1 MEKEINSK
9 NINLNKDYQEKD
21 FQDETI
27 DINKIF
33 ETLKRRKRILF
44 SFAFFVFSL
53 GVLNTI
59 NQRIKNPIFRG
70 DFALLIS
77 DPIENSSSLEKD
89 SFFSKAVVGTQ
100 KIDISTLTE
109 VLKSPRLLS
118 EIASKYNLTHKK
130 LAKSINI
137 NSVFNRAGRAKG
149 ALKVSVELNDP
160 KKLELILDDL
170 SIAYIKASVNERQ
183 KRLIDGLDFISSQE
197 PEIIENINS
206 IRNELLNLRKK
217 HKFILP
223 AENIRKTET
232 IKERLAKAKLV
243 FKEDSNLVVSL
254 QEKLEKDF
262 ETKPEIQREYEE
274 IETELQYA
282 FSNLEMLTSAKEDY
296 KLALAQ
302 TSVPWKIINPP
313 FVGYR
318 PIKPSIPFN
327 FATSLIFGLIIGV
340 AAALIREKFDYV
352 YHDIEEIKKS
362 LKLPILG
369 NIPYYSAFVDLR
381 GSKKNILKVLED
393 PFSNNQKDYEE
404 ENIQIKNY
412 ESFAIQEAF
421 RNLYTNIKFIDDKKK
436 SHSLLISS
444 SIPAEGKSIL
454 NIILAK
460 TIADLGL
467 KVLLI
472 DCDLRKSQI
481 HQRLGMNNLKGFTD
495 LFFEKNYLWEDAVQP
510 VKDCKNLSVITSGS
524 KILDPV
530 RILTSEKLKNI
541 INEISNSEKYD
552 YVIYDAPPVFT
563 FPDASYI
570 SKNIDGMLLMISL
583 NQVPKDIP
591 IKVSDK
597 LKISGIDI
605 LGLVANSSKYIPADK
620 SSISY
625 YYDSYYAS
633 SEEDKKDLKNK
644 TNSKLVSK
652 LYDFKDKLVE
662 KIKKIAKWIDL

>member
-1 MEKEINSK
+1 MEKEINSE
-9 NINLNKDYQEKD
+9 NINSNKDYQEKD

-27 DINKIF
+27 DIDKIF

-44 SFAFFVFSL
+44 SFAFFIFSL
-53 GVLNTI
+53 GALNTI
-59 NQRIKNPIFRG
+59 NQRIKNPIFKG
-70 DFALLIS
+70 DFTLLIS
-77 DPIENSSSLEKD
+77 DPIENSGSQEENRFL
-89 SFFSKAVVGTQ
+89 KAIGGTQ
-100 KIDISTLTE
+100 KIDIATLTE
-109 VLKSPRLLS
+109 VLKSPGILS
-118 EIASKYNLTHKK
+118 EIASKYNMSHNS

-137 NSVFNRAGRAKG
+137 NSVYNKSGRAKG
-149 ALKVSVELNDP
+149 ALKISLELNDP
-160 KKLELILDDL
+160 KKLELVLDEL
-170 SIAYIKASVNERQ
+170 SVAYIKASVNERQ

-206 IRNELLNLRKK
+206 IRNDLQNLREKN
-217 HKFILP
+217 KFILP
-223 AENIRKTET
+223 SENIKKTER
-232 IKERLAKAKLV
+232 IQERLAKAKLV

-262 ETKPEIQREYEE
+262 ETKPEIQRKYEE

-282 FSNLEMLTSAKEDY
+282 YANLEMLTSAKEDY

-302 TSVPWKIINPP
+302 TSVPWKIIKPAA
-313 FVGYR
+313 VGYR

-327 FATSLIFGLIIGV
+327 FATSLIFGLIFGV
-340 AAALIREKFDYV
+340 AAALIREKYDYV
-352 YHDIEEIKKS
+352 YHDVEEITKS

-369 NIPYYSAFVDLR
+369 NIPYYSALVDLR
-381 GSKKNILKVLED
+381 GSKKNIFKVLED
-393 PFSNNQKDYEE
+393 PFSKNQKDFEE
-404 ENIQIKNY
+404 ENIKIKNY

-436 SHSLLISS
+436 SHSVLISS

-495 LFFEKNYLWEDAVQP
+495 LFFEKNYLWEDAIQP

-524 KILDPV
+524 KILDPI
-530 RILTSEKLKNI
+530 RILSSEKLKNI

-552 YVIYDAPPVFT
+552 YVIYDAPPIFT

-570 SKNIDGMLLMISL
+570 SKNIDGILLMISL

-591 IKVSDK
+591 VKVAEK

-605 LGLVANSSKYIPADK
+605 LGVVANSSKYIALDK

-625 YYDSYYAS
+625 YYNSYYDSA
-633 SEEDKKDLKNK
+633 EDDKKDIDNKKN
-644 TNSKLVSK
+644 NKLVTK
-652 LYDFKDKLVE
+652 FYNFKDKLVE
-662 KIKKIAKWIDL
+662 KIQKLAEWIDL